1 MFVSADVEQRIFN
14 AAVPVN
20 ESVIL
25 LKEILLE
32 VLQGTSRSGKLCT
45 YLS

>member
-1 MFVSADVEQRIFN
+1 MFVSADVEQRIFD
-14 AAVPVN
+14 ATVPVN

-32 VLQGTSRSGKLCT
+32 VLQGTSRSGKMYT
-45 YLS
+45 YV